1 MTGKEFLNIFQ
12 LGNEITIKFTKY
24 IEELEEQ
31 FEVNMLATV
40 VSVEIEDE
48 DILVITVDESKY
60 SKINEKLEK
69 PIWTNLNYQKTFSQ
83 LYMRKN
89 IFKIYDSYED
99 SIKCF
104 DIVNNDLIN
113 QYLLSNENIS
123 YTNWLEN
130 KVLNL

>member
-60 SKINEKLEK
+60 SKINKKLEK

-83 LYMRKN
+83 LYMRKD
-89 IFKIYDSYED
+89 ILQIYDSYED